1 MFFEKKLNQ
10 TGSCPYHFLV
20 GLGAFLLQLFA
31 LVLLREGSSDMS
43 GFGGRNGLAP
53 ISLPPPVMGNLIVM
67 MLSYSEH
74 VLLVWIMVFLP
85 VEISLKDDYGW
96 VKMY

>member
-1 MFFEKKLNQ
+1 
-10 TGSCPYHFLV
+10 
-20 GLGAFLLQLFA
+20 
-31 LVLLREGSSDMS
+31 MS
-43 GFGGRNGLAP
+43 GFGGRDGLAP
-53 ISLPPPVMGNLIVM
+53 VPLPPPVMGNLIVM

-96 VKMY
+96 VRMC

>member
-1 MFFEKKLNQ
+1 
-10 TGSCPYHFLV
+10 
-20 GLGAFLLQLFA
+20 LLQLFA

-43 GFGGRNGLAP
+43 GFGGMNGLAP
-53 ISLPPPVMGNLIVM
+53 VAHPPPVMGNLIVM

-96 VKMY
+96 VRMY